1 MAATPRPGIGSHRWM
16 GLKSI
21 RLPLREIV
29 NKLGATRSR
38 ESTRYLRAT
47 DLLPLPPP
55 CMYMCACFVA
65 PHTRA
70 VYRDSLVRMRELSE
84 ITQRG
89 RRTSYELNKD
99 TRIRGWGLR
108 RAGKRKGRGSGGGHR
123 RGTNTPTLRLLT
135 HVARWGLLAQHR
147 LCGNQ
152 PGRVKCFSPSFF
164 DLRPFPPAPSASPP
178 TAVSHLSARTFSHLR
193 VSVPPLCSPCTL

>member
-164 DLRPFPPAPSASPP
+164 DLRPFPPAPSTSPP

>member
-164 DLRPFPPAPSASPP
+164 DLRPFPPAPSISPP